1 VCAHV
6 GAGAPADA
14 PVQEE
19 ETKRVNA
26 LAIVEVLQKDLGL
39 HVFKK
44 ELRALL
50 QVEGI
55 GAASTSDVKDQVK
68 DVTEVPKVEKTEGTE
83 KQQQATDKPQGA
95 AKKPAEEIKKEL
107 RALEQKVE
115 EATKPS
121 SPEEG
126 EAKDEGAD
134 VGKDSAVKA
143 AEPGSRTLVVEA
155 LLDALCEERWWPTA
169 EQIQS
174 AMAGELKKLRAELEL
189 ILGPKLAS
197 ALADGQ
203 NIHYVRNLL
212 DQAQSDRTAV
222 EELKAFLHG
231 IADPDGA
238 RSVPS
243 TAGADES
250 LQASASNGTDVSLTD
265 SSASYLGGSTRRPNT
280 KTDPK
285 THSNKLT
292 YESTAS
298 PLRTG
303 GSSSKKQ
310 SAKEN
315 EAKRDKDVTVD
326 ENNIAPDASADGPTN
341 PPRPGLKWV
350 EVEEAPEGTL
360 IRNAA
365 LAKALEE
372 RAKERVE
379 FTKEELE
386 AFNVT
391 GLSFDSFIMV
401 GLYRI
406 FKVDAGPSTLKLQ
419 AKAEQEQA
427 LQTVQKRGKKHG
439 VSPFLARITKPIVK
453 QLSTNPPEVKRP
465 FPIDQ
470 LPPPKHIPARHP
482 EVEWTP
488 WLNPKTGKLHEPIAV
503 PPKSRGSSRARSRE
517 YSKLM
522 GDATTDIRR
531 SAQEDHNAYW
541 RRAASPSHAIEYR
554 RWYCLGSPVPGWS
567 PHSSIP
573 SLVQKTPWHEQK
585 IDIPFKM
592 GSRFT
597 QRVGGLAP
605 EKMTVMTMLIG
616 DLKEERSRA
625 NFVVQGQNSL
635 KSVRT
640 LVMHGSYDQ
649 AVRNALDAL
658 HKFKVAGKYGAAFAQ
673 EINNAEDYVIA
684 LIKDDMD
691 RLLAVTKDAV
701 QRELFDKASEQI
713 PQLRKANIWLAA
725 KNVVYPPARQLTLK
739 EVRDGISRE
748 SFPEGMQVVEELM
761 QEIITKAAASS
772 QSLVQASLHK
782 FFSSMRPQ
790 LDLTDKDT
798 MKSLKEAEERRNSFP
813 PEIITDGRSYHCV
826 FDLKPPDMPDKL
838 KISQRVAV
846 RGERTL
852 ASGAVDI
859 GNDWMSGTI
868 TSWNQ
873 RASKYRV
880 QYDDD
885 FEWISWPPMKNPAI
899 EIEIDMYPEDVLI
912 TASGFNVRSIT
923 QEHPEL
929 GRKVAIVAFTLV
941 PIGSGCN
948 LYGNVDVSVKGVKS
962 GKSLFEDEVETLQVL
977 ILPPEIL
984 RPATCYLVH
993 DSITNDPITTAIV
1006 EFVREDDEKFVFA
1019 GGETV
1024 QLDDGVYVMDVR
1036 GNATSGHP
1044 WTSYSTTCVLV
1055 DGRTRAPENATS
1067 RVVLNRHMSRSFN
1080 CPTLSLLRVKVH
1092 M

>member
-993 DSITNDPITTAIV
+993 DSITNDPITPAIV